1 MLLTTTELDALNAR
15 IAQSADRII
24 GRVTKRLVP
33 ARSLKATGPK
43 PVVIQNCIQPEM
55 LEVLHAGEDY
65 WPLWVDD
72 VLSGISRLDWYSTD
86 ASRRD
91 APLSVKNIIKCFAYL
106 DVIDVYSVSHLL
118 HLGKR
123 QATRYMRAC
132 EIAHK
137 YLIDSYCD
145 DTVRSYHYP
154 EVFIYPREINRQ
166 SDLGD

>member
-1 MLLTTTELDALNAR
+1 MLTTAELNALDAK

-24 GRVTKRLVP
+24 GRVTRRLVKP
-33 ARSLKATGPK
+33 RAPNATGPK

-55 LEVLHAGEDY
+55 LDVLHAGEDN

-72 VLSGISRLDWYSTD
+72 VLSGVARLDWYRPNERSI
-86 ASRRD
+86 
-91 APLSVKNIIKCFAYL
+91 PLSAKNILRCFAYL

-123 QATRYMRAC
+123 QATYYFKAC
-132 EIAHK
+132 QLVHEK
-137 YLIDSYCD
+137 LIDGFCND
-145 DTVRSYHYP
+145 AVRSLHYP
-154 EVFIYPREINRQ
+154 EVFVYPREINE